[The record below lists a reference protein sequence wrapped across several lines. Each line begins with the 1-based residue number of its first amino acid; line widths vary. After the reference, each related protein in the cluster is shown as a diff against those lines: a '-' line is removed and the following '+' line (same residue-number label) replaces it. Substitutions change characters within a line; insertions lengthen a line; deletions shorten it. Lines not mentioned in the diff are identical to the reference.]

1 MGGLIGDN
9 DYLGVGWLGARIIGG
24 DLFVRGAPGEKDRST
39 RGSVSTGGDPTGLD
53 GVSSND
59 GSGGDGLGPIRG
71 GAGSIGGLAGYAL
84 GGTRVGASL
93 LAAQGDMQWATG
105 RPVEL

>member
-9 DYLGVGWLGARIIGG
+9 DYLGVGWPGTRIIE
-24 DLFVRGAPGEKDRST
+24 DLLVRGAPGEKDRST
-39 RGSVSTGGDPTGLD
+39 RGSVSTGGGPTGLD